1 MPDEQD
7 TLRREWLEIAPAW
20 IQTSRQGGDLSR
32 KGMLDQYMLVACG
45 DVAGLRILDSGC
57 GEGRFSRILAER
69 GAQYVLGVDACPPFI
84 DAARELQSSS
94 EEYVLGDAE
103 DLSFLQDA
111 SFDLA
116 VSYLNHC
123 DLRNF
128 QANVEAVYRVLKDQ
142 GRFVVAN
149 VHPMRS
155 AANKWMRAADGTK
168 QHFIL
173 DHYFDEGERQFV
185 MMQVQ
190 MTNFHRTLSTYV
202 RGFLQAGFTLEDV
215 IEPTISP
222 ETAIAYPDLSDEQ
235 RVPNFIIYVLRK

>member
-1 MPDEQD
+1 
-7 TLRREWLEIAPAW
+7 
-20 IQTSRQGGDLSR
+20 
-32 KGMLDQYMLVACG
+32 MLVACG
-45 DVAGLRILDSGC
+45 DIAGLRILDSGC

-149 VHPMRS
+149 VHPAVGSKQVDAGRWYQ
-155 AANKWMRAADGTK
+155 AALHLGP
-168 QHFIL
+168 L
-173 DHYFDEGERQFV
+173 FDEGERQFV
-185 MMQVQ
+185 MMQADDQ
-190 MTNFHRTLSTYV
+190 PQTLSTYV
-202 RGFLQAGFTLEDV
+202 EASSRLVYPEDV
-215 IEPTISP
+215 IEPTISQKQ
-222 ETAIAYPDLSDEQ
+222 LS
-235 RVPNFIIYVLRK
+235 PI